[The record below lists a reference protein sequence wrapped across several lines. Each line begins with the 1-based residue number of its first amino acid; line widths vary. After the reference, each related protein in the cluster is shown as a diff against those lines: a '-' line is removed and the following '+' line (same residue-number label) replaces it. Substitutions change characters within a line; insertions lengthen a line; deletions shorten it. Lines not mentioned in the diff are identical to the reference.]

1 MIVKVKSHKRPSFKA
16 LLNYMVHDKDRLFDD
31 SGKSLCIKHNV
42 KGNDIESWVNQFK
55 ENEKLRL
62 RKRKDTVYCPHEIL
76 SWHRDDAGKVT
87 LEKLDDMTREYI
99 KLRNPKGMFI
109 AIPHF
114 DRDHYHMHICTSGI
128 EYRTGHSMRLS
139 KSAFG
144 KLKLDIQKFQKER
157 FPEFEKSVVN
167 HGAKSKRRGKELEN
181 IKHDEKDKRYISA
194 ILKTCYKK
202 ANSVKSFE
210 SLIQDSGLI
219 TYRRGGRLSGLIFN
233 ERRYRLSKLGFDVQ
247 HLNFLERNTV
257 RKSELGIIRRKGRTL
272 HLEK

>member
-1 MIVKVKSHKRPSFKA
+1 
-16 LLNYMVHDKDRLFDD
+16 MVHDKDRLFDD

-62 RKRKDTVYCPHEIL
+62 RKRKDSVYCTHEIL

-157 FPEFEKSVVN
+157 FPEFEKSVVD
-167 HGAKSKRRGKELEN
+167 HGAKDKRRGKEHEN
-181 IKHDEKDKRYISA
+181 IKHDEKDKRYLSA

-202 ANSVKSFE
+202 ANSIKTFD
-210 SLIQDSGLI
+210 SLIKDSGLK
-219 TYRRGGRLSGLIFN
+219 TYQRGGRLSGVVYN
-233 ERRYRLSKLGFDVQ
+233 DRKYRLQKLGFNKDRLQ
-247 HLNFLERNTV
+247 ELEKFSERRGDMRKFREREKGRKRSIERN
-257 RKSELGIIRRKGRTL
+257 L
-272 HLEK
+272 